1 MQQTKMTFI
10 GVAVILLM
18 MLIYAFVFTV
28 HQTQYALKLQFGKI
42 VSADYEPGL
51 NFKLPL
57 IQQILYFDKRIQTLD
72 AAEESFLTSE
82 KKNLIVDSFVKWQ
95 IIDVVTFF
103 TSVGGNMQRAN
114 QRLAEIIAD
123 GLRSKIAARTIQEV
137 VSGDRVAIM
146 TKLTEEAQER
156 AASLGISV
164 VDVRIKRIDLPQTV
178 SQSVYRRM
186 EAERERVAK
195 ELRSRGEAEAVRIQA
210 DADRQKT
217 VLLAEAERKAEEIR
231 GDGDAQATK
240 IYAEAFLQDEEF
252 YAFYRSL
259 NAYRST
265 FRHKSDILVIE
276 PNSDFFAYFKQAES
290 ATTERK

>member
-1 MQQTKMTFI
+1 MQARMTMI
-10 GVAVILLM
+10 AVALILAM
-18 MLIYAFVFTV
+18 MLIYSLIFTV

-57 IQQILYFDKRIQTLD
+57 IQKILYFDKRIQTLD
-72 AAEESFLTSE
+72 APEEQFLTSE
-82 KKNLIVDSFVKWQ
+82 KKNLIVDSFVKWH
-95 IIDVVTFF
+95 IIDTVTFF

-137 VSGDRVAIM
+137 VSGDRVEIM
-146 TKLTEEAQER
+146 TNLTEEAQKG
-156 AASLGISV
+156 AANLGIAV
-164 VDVRIKRIDLPQTV
+164 VDVRIKRIDLPQEV

-195 ELRSRGEAEAVRIQA
+195 DLRSRGEAEAVRIQA

-231 GDGDAQATK
+231 GEGDGQAAK
-240 IYAEAFLQDEEF
+240 IYAEAFQQDEEF

-259 NAYRST
+259 NAYRHT
-265 FRHKSDILVIE
+265 FNQKSDVLVVE
-276 PNSDFFAYFKQAES
+276 PNTDFFDYFKQAQK
-290 ATTERK
+290 ATTTP

>member
-1 MQQTKMTFI
+1 MQARMIFI
-10 GVAVILLM
+10 GVGLILGL

-42 VSADYEPGL
+42 VSADYAPGL
-51 NFKLPL
+51 NFKLPI
-57 IQQILYFDKRIQTLD
+57 IQQILYFDKRIQNLD

-82 KKNLIVDSFVKWQ
+82 KKNLTVDSFIKWQ
-95 IIDVVTFF
+95 IVDAVTFF

-146 TKLTEEAQER
+146 TSLTEEAQER
-156 AASLGISV
+156 TASLGIV
-164 VDVRIKRIDLPQTV
+164 VIDVRIKRIDLPQTV

-210 DADRQKT
+210 DANRQRT

-265 FRHKSDILVIE
+265 FKQKSDILVIE
-276 PNSDFFAYFKQAES
+276 PDSDFFAYFKQAES
-290 ATTERK
+290 AITDRK